1 MKPIDRINRNTE
13 ELFRAFRTI
22 SADNMSTRAYIET
35 INGDIEE
42 TARLYPQDLSNR
54 FEEFAKKWI
63 DALVAEAKFQATPR
77 PSAAEVKLVARDVDM
92 CVRNTMFNCQ
102 LMYPLSRD

>member
-63 DALVAEAKFQATPR
+63 DALDGGEIPATPR
-77 PSAAEVKLVARDVDM
+77 PSAAGKAG
-92 CVRNTMFNCQ
+92 C
-102 LMYPLSRD
+102 SRRRRASRRYV

>member
-1 MKPIDRINRNTE
+1 
-13 ELFRAFRTI
+13 
-22 SADNMSTRAYIET
+22 MSTRAYIET

-77 PSAAEVKLVARDVDM
+77 PSAAEVKLVARDVDT
-92 CVRNTMFNCQ
+92 CVRSTMFNCQ

>member
-63 DALVAEAKFQATPR
+63 DALVAEAKFQATR
-77 PSAAEVKLVARDVDM
+77 ARARLKLSWLLATSIRASEHYV
-92 CVRNTMFNCQ
+92 
-102 LMYPLSRD
+102 